1 MNPPIAATSPLL
13 FFVACVSKITVVLAL
28 AALVVAC
35 MQRSS
40 AGSRHHVWTVSI
52 LAALALPF
60 LTVLLPVW
68 HSTTL
73 AHAATLLTTSHSAAP
88 TPTSSY
94 AEPMVVNATT
104 LATYG
109 AGLWVL
115 AIWALGAAILASRLL
130 VGLIR
135 LAILST
141 RSHALLIDTW
151 NSDLRTL
158 TESLSVSRAVR
169 LLQYGDSAATPLT
182 WGLLRP
188 AILLPSGASD
198 WPAER
203 RRIVLS
209 HELAHIARGDWLLHI
224 CGELVRALYWFHP
237 LAWIASAGLR
247 HESERACDDAVLNS
261 GIPACEYADELLAL
275 ASTLTNSRAGVCPAL
290 AIARSTNLERRFAAM
305 LNPSLNRY
313 ESRTSKWLIKLVAV
327 SLLFPLAALRLPA
340 QNAAGNFTGTIYDAS
355 GAVVPNAT
363 IVMTGLKSK
372 TVDMSTSAADGTFS
386 FKALP
391 AGTYEMKV
399 MKPGFEAY
407 HDAQIDLQAAH
418 DQSRNVH
425 LNVGSVTESVDVH
438 AEGAGQTG
446 PSKGNTPPTRM
457 KIGGEIEAAR
467 LVKKVAPSYPESA
480 KVAGVQGKVVL
491 HAVIGMDGKPLSL
504 QVLNSTIDSDLARAS
519 VEAVS
524 RWRYSPTLLN
534 GQPIEVDTTI
544 MVNFSLLP

>member
-1 MNPPIAATSPLL
+1 MNLPITATSALV
-13 FFVACVSKITVVLAL
+13 FFVACVGKATVVFAL
-28 AALVVAC
+28 AVLVVAC
-35 MQRSS
+35 MHRSS

-68 HSTTL
+68 HSTSL
-73 AHAATLLTTSHSAAP
+73 AHAATLLTTAHSAAP
-88 TPTSSY
+88 THTSSY
-94 AEPMVVNATT
+94 AEPMIVNATT
-104 LATYG
+104 LAIHG

-115 AIWALGAAILASRLL
+115 VIWALGAVIVASRLL
-130 VGLIR
+130 VGIVR
-135 LAILST
+135 LAIRST
-141 RSHALLIDTW
+141 RSHALLTDAW
-151 NSDLRTL
+151 NSDLCAL
-158 TESLSVSRAVR
+158 AESLSVSRPVR
-169 LLQYGDSAATPLT
+169 LLEYADSIATPLT
-182 WGLLRP
+182 WRILRP
-188 AILLPSGASD
+188 VILLPAGASD

-247 HESERACDDAVLNS
+247 HESECACDDAVLNS

-275 ASTLTNSRAGVCPAL
+275 ASTLTNSRTGVCPAL
-290 AIARSTNLERRFAAM
+290 AIARCTNLERRFAAM
-305 LNPSLNRY
+305 LNPSLNRDA
-313 ESRTSKWLIKLVAV
+313 SHTSKLLTKLVAV
-327 SLLFPLAALRLPA
+327 CLLFPLAAFRLPA

-391 AGTYEMKV
+391 AGVYEMKV

-407 HDAQIDLQAAH
+407 HDPRVDLEATH
-418 DQSRNVH
+418 VLSRNVH
-425 LNVGSVTESVDVH
+425 LNVGSITESVDVH
-438 AEGAGQTG
+438 ATDAGQTAS
-446 PSKGNTPPTRM
+446 SKGNTPPARV
-457 KIGGEIEAAR
+457 KIGGEIEAAK
-467 LVKKVAPSYPESA
+467 LIKKVAPSYPESA
-480 KVAGVQGKVVL
+480 KAAGVQGQVVL

-504 QVLNSTIDSDLARAS
+504 QVLNSTIDPDLARAS

>member
-1 MNPPIAATSPLL
+1 MNLPITATSALL
-13 FFVACVSKITVVLAL
+13 FFVACVSKATVLFAL
-28 AALVVAC
+28 AALFVGC
-35 MQRSS
+35 RRRSS
-40 AGSRHHVWTVSI
+40 AGSRHHMWTVSI
-52 LAALALPF
+52 LAVLALPF

-73 AHAATLLTTSHSAAP
+73 AHAATLLTTTRSTSP
-88 TPTSSY
+88 TPTFSY
-94 AEPMVVNATT
+94 TEPMIVNATT
-104 LATYG
+104 LATHD
-109 AGLWVL
+109 ASLWVL
-115 AIWALGAAILASRLL
+115 TIWALGAAIIASRLL
-130 VGLIR
+130 VGIVR

-141 RSHALLIDTW
+141 RSHALLIDAW
-151 NSDLRTL
+151 NSDLCAL
-158 TESLSVSRAVR
+158 AESFSVSRPVR
-169 LLQYGDSAATPLT
+169 LLQHADSDATPLT

-188 AILLPSGASD
+188 AILLPRGASD

-209 HELAHIARGDWLLHI
+209 HELAHIDRGDWLWHI

-261 GIPACEYADELLAL
+261 GIPVCEYADELLAL
-275 ASTLTNSRAGVCPAL
+275 ASALTNSRAGVSPGL

-313 ESRTSKWLIKLVAV
+313 ASRTSKMITRLAALC
-327 SLLFPLAALRLPA
+327 LLLPLAALHLPA

-363 IVMTGLKSK
+363 VVMTGLKSK
-372 TVDMSTSAADGTFS
+372 TVDMTTSSRHGTFS

-391 AGTYEMKV
+391 AAEYDMKV
-399 MKPGFEAY
+399 TKPGFEVY
-407 HDAQIDLQAAH
+407 HDPLVNLETARDLAR
-418 DQSRNVH
+418 DVH
-425 LNVGSVTESVDVH
+425 LDVGSVSESVDVQ
-438 AEGAGQTG
+438 AQGPGQA
-446 PSKGNTPPTRM
+446 SASQGNTTPRRLR
-457 KIGGEIEAAR
+457 IGGEVEAAK
-467 LVKKVAPSYPESA
+467 LIQKIQPGYPESA
-480 KVAGVQGKVVL
+480 KAAGVQGKVVL
-491 HAVIGMDGKPLSL
+491 HAIIGMDGKPLSL
-504 QVLNSTIDSDLARAS
+504 QVINGTIDPDLARAS

>member
-1 MNPPIAATSPLL
+1 MNLPITATSALV
-13 FFVACVSKITVVLAL
+13 FFVVCVAKATVVFAL

-35 MQRSS
+35 LYRSS
-40 AGSRHHVWTVSI
+40 AASRHLVWAVSI

-68 HSTTL
+68 HSATL
-73 AHAATLLTTSHSAAP
+73 ARAATFLSTPHPAALTPTASYAAP
-88 TPTSSY
+88 
-94 AEPMVVNATT
+94 MIVNATA
-104 LATYG
+104 LANHG
-109 AGLWVL
+109 ASSWVL
-115 AIWALGAAILASRLL
+115 VIWALGAAIVASRLL
-130 VGLIR
+130 VGIAR
-135 LAILST
+135 LAVLCRRAQALS
-141 RSHALLIDTW
+141 SDTW
-151 NSDLRTL
+151 NSLQCTL
-158 TESLSVSRAVR
+158 AESFSVTRPVR
-169 LLQYGDSAATPLT
+169 VLQYVDSAATPLT

-188 AILLPSGASD
+188 AILVPVGASD

-203 RRIVLS
+203 SRIVLS

-224 CGELVRALYWFHP
+224 CGELTRALYWFHP

-261 GIPACEYADELLAL
+261 GIPAGEYAGELLAL
-275 ASTLTNSRAGVCPAL
+275 ASTLTNSRVGVCPAL
-290 AIARSTNLERRFAAM
+290 AIARPTNLERRFAAM
-305 LNPSLNRY
+305 LNPSLNRHA
-313 ESRTSKWLIKLVAV
+313 SRTSKMITRLAALC
-327 SLLFPLAALRLPA
+327 LLLPLAALRIPA

-355 GAVVPNAT
+355 SAGVPNAT
-363 IVMTGLKSK
+363 IVMTSLKSK

-386 FKALP
+386 FRALP
-391 AGTYEMKV
+391 AGVYEMKV

-407 HDAQIDLQAAH
+407 HDPQVDLEAAR
-418 DQSRNVH
+418 DLSRNIH
-425 LNVGSVTESVDVH
+425 LSIGSVTESVDVP
-438 AEGAGQTG
+438 AEGTGQAA
-446 PSKGNTPPTRM
+446 PSKGNIPPTRM
-457 KIGGEIEAAR
+457 KIGGEVEAAK

-480 KVAGVQGKVVL
+480 RAAGVQGKVVL

-504 QVLNSTIDSDLARAS
+504 QVVNGIIDPALARAS

>member
-1 MNPPIAATSPLL
+1 MNSPFAATSALL
-13 FFVACVSKITVVLAL
+13 FFVTCVSKATVIFVL
-28 AALVVAC
+28 AALVVRC
-35 MQRSS
+35 MYRSA
-40 AGSRHHVWTVSI
+40 AGSRHHVWTASI

-73 AHAATLLTTSHSAAP
+73 AHAATLLTIPHSAASA
-88 TPTSSY
+88 PTSAY
-94 AEPMVVNATT
+94 AEPMVINATS
-104 LATYG
+104 LATNG

-115 AIWALGAAILASRLL
+115 SIWALGAAIIASRLL
-130 VGLIR
+130 VGIIR

-141 RSHALLIDTW
+141 RSQALLIDAW

-158 TESLSVSRAVR
+158 REPLSVSRAVR

-182 WGLLRP
+182 WGLFRP
-188 AILLPSGASD
+188 AILLPAGASD

-209 HELAHIARGDWLLHI
+209 HELAHVARGDWLLHI
-224 CGELVRALYWFHP
+224 CGEFVRALYWFHP

-261 GIPACEYADELLAL
+261 GIPACEYADQLLAL
-275 ASTLTNSRAGVCPAL
+275 ASTLTNSRAGACPAL

-313 ESRTSKWLIKLVAV
+313 ASRTSKLLTKVVAV
-327 SLLFPLAALRLPA
+327 CLLLPLAALRLPA

-355 GAVVPNAT
+355 GAVIPNAT
-363 IVMTGLKSK
+363 VVMTGLKSK

-399 MKPGFEAY
+399 MKPGFEVY
-407 HDAQIDLQAAH
+407 HDAQIDLQVAH
-418 DQSRNVH
+418 DLSHNDH
-425 LNVGSVTESVDVH
+425 LNAGSVTETVDVH
-438 AEGAGQTG
+438 AEGVGQTA
-446 PSKGNTPPTRM
+446 PSKNTPPTRM
-457 KIGGEIEAAR
+457 KIGGEIEAAK
-467 LVKKVAPSYPESA
+467 LVKKVVPSYPESA
-480 KVAGVQGKVVL
+480 KAAGVQGKVIL

-504 QVLNSTIDSDLARAS
+504 QVLNGTVDPELARAS

-544 MVNFSLLP
+544 MVNFSLQP

>member
-1 MNPPIAATSPLL
+1 MNLPITATSALL
-13 FFVACVSKITVVLAL
+13 FFVACISKATVVFAL
-28 AALVVAC
+28 AALFVAC
-35 MQRSS
+35 MHRSS
-40 AGSRHHVWTVSI
+40 AGSRHHMWTVSI
-52 LAALALPF
+52 LAVLALPF

-73 AHAATLLTTSHSAAP
+73 AHAATLLTTTHSTSP

-94 AEPMVVNATT
+94 TEPMIVNATT
-104 LATYG
+104 LATHD
-109 AGLWVL
+109 ASLWVL
-115 AIWALGAAILASRLL
+115 TIWALGAAIVASRLL
-130 VGLIR
+130 VGIVR

-141 RSHALLIDTW
+141 RSHALLIDAW
-151 NSDLRTL
+151 HSDLCAL
-158 TESLSVSRAVR
+158 AESFSVSRPVR
-169 LLQYGDSAATPLT
+169 LLQHADSDATPLT

-188 AILLPSGASD
+188 AILLPRGASD

-209 HELAHIARGDWLLHI
+209 HELAHIDRGDWLWHI

-261 GIPACEYADELLAL
+261 GIPVCEYADELLVL
-275 ASTLTNSRAGVCPAL
+275 ASALTNSRAGVSPAL

-313 ESRTSKWLIKLVAV
+313 ASRTNKMITRLAALC
-327 SLLFPLAALRLPA
+327 LLLPLAALRLPA

-363 IVMTGLKSK
+363 VVVTGLKSK
-372 TVDMSTSAADGTFS
+372 TVDMTTSSRHGTFS

-391 AGTYEMKV
+391 AAEYDMKV
-399 MKPGFEAY
+399 TKPGFEVY
-407 HDAQIDLQAAH
+407 HDPLVNLETARDLAR
-418 DQSRNVH
+418 DVH
-425 LNVGSVTESVDVH
+425 LDVGSVGDSVDVQAH
-438 AEGAGQTG
+438 GLSQASASQ
-446 PSKGNTPPTRM
+446 GNTTPRRLR
-457 KIGGEIEAAR
+457 IGGEVEAAK
-467 LVKKVAPSYPESA
+467 LIQKIQPGYPESA
-480 KVAGVQGKVVL
+480 KAAGVQGKVVL
-491 HAVIGMDGKPLSL
+491 HAIIGMDGKPLSL
-504 QVLNSTIDSDLARAS
+504 QVINGTIDPDLARAS